1 MVDADGAVTNEDTV
15 VEQQRPFNAKK
26 MCYLLLNSKLH
37 NWKQKLTHVVSRLQR
52 ASVSLQAR
60 QTKVK
65 ATATLHLPPTVC
77 LILLETLPKTQ
88 KPAPPAQA
96 LLTWQQ
102 IVFLLSMGSVTRAST
117 RWWPRNFL
125 VI

>member
-1 MVDADGAVTNEDTV
+1 
-15 VEQQRPFNAKK
+15 
-26 MCYLLLNSKLH
+26 MCYLPLISNNRTVNSKLH

-65 ATATLHLPPTVC
+65 AAAKLHLPPTVC
-77 LILLETLPKTQ
+77 LIPLETLPKTQ
-88 KPAPPAQA
+88 KPPPPAQP

-102 IVFLLSMGSVTRAST
+102 IGFLRRMGSANEA
-117 RWWPRNFL
+117 RNMKL
-125 VI
+125 LLENDNSLDATLNVLLY